1 MRKILVPV
9 DGSEHADR
17 AVAHAIELYKAGE
30 ESEIHLLNVQIPIDS
45 GHARMFV
52 SREAVQDYHREEGQA
67 ALASARR
74 LLEAAGVPYSHH
86 IAIGH
91 VAGTIVRY
99 AREHGFDTL
108 IMGRHGGGG
117 PLLDAV
123 LGSVARDV
131 VKHSTV
137 PVILVKPTGNQAY

>member
-30 ESEIHLLNVQIPIDS
+30 EPEIHLLNVQIPIDS

-52 SREAVQDYHREEGQA
+52 SREAVQDYHREEGRA

-74 LLEAAGVPYSHH
+74 LLEEAGVPYGHH

-99 AREHGFDTL
+99 AREHGFDTI
-108 IMGRHGGGG
+108 IMGRHGGG

-131 VKHSTV
+131 VKRSTV
-137 PVILVKPTGNQAY
+137 PVILVKPAGE